1 MPNDRVKPVE
11 KIRFACYTAL
21 TKMTAEKMGE
31 NEMTDESNR
40 DAPAVRRRRRSTGF
54 PVVSLSE
61 AAAILREAGKY
72 GFEHSTA
79 AFATHMGHS
88 TTNSGAFRQ
97 RLAAF
102 RDWKLIAGRGDSLAM
117 TELGRMIALPTD
129 DRAEKRALQA
139 AFMNS
144 SEFLKLYEESAKGQP
159 LAAGPLGGRAVH
171 DFGVSPGSKDKFV
184 QSFSESAVAAGLAE
198 WTDEG
203 QILLLSREKESA
215 GDGGLIDRSA
225 TGVPTP
231 DPDPASTEPEAP
243 SRRFVPPVVH
253 QTWEIDE
260 GKITFEIATAKPL
273 PASAFVTVGDVVASL
288 ERLATTLAPSLTEG
302 SED

>member
-1 MPNDRVKPVE
+1 M
-11 KIRFACYTAL
+11 
-21 TKMTAEKMGE
+21 AESE
-31 NEMTDESNR
+31 TPSESSR
-40 DAPAVRRRRRSTGF
+40 DPASVPRRKRSTGF
-54 PVVSLSE
+54 PVVSLAE
-61 AAAILREAGKY
+61 AAAILKEAGKY

-79 AFATHMGHS
+79 AFATYMGHS

-117 TELGRMIALPTD
+117 TETGRMIAVPTD
-129 DRAEKRALQA
+129 DRAEKRALHA

-144 SEFLKLYEESAKGQP
+144 PEFLKLYERSAKGQP
-159 LAAGPLGGRAVH
+159 LTASRLGARAVH

-184 QSFSESAVAAGLAE
+184 QSFSESAIAAGLAE
-198 WTDEG
+198 WTDDGHVVLLPLDTDGEG
-203 QILLLSREKESA
+203 ER
-215 GDGGLIDRSA
+215 GLVGS
-225 TGVPTP
+225 PTP
-231 DPDPASTEPEAP
+231 AVPLTSPDPVRTKPQPP
-243 SRRFVPPVVH
+243 SPQLSSRQSAPPVVH

-260 GKITFEIATAKPL
+260 GTITFEIATAKPL

-288 ERLATTLAPSLTEG
+288 ERLANTLAPVLSDTAGEG